1 VSDPHAEP
9 YAGLP
14 APAAATER
22 VITPRS
28 IALTGVTGFLGKVV
42 LEELLR
48 RREELQVERV
58 FLLIRPRGSRS
69 AEERFEREVAT
80 SDCFS
85 ALPPGWTEAVTVVR
99 CLLESPGLDLDEPA
113 LARLV
118 AETTHVIHAAASV
131 EFDLPVK
138 AAARSNVTTTLN
150 LLDVVRTFP
159 QLRRLIYV
167 STAFSTPHPGN
178 GKPIE
183 PVLPPWPEPAAA
195 TLHDILG
202 GRVDE
207 RELLAMVGHPNTY
220 TLTKCLAE
228 RLITE
233 QGRGLPL
240 TIVRPSIIS
249 ASWRHP
255 FPGWIDSV
263 AAFAAFVVLIG
274 TGHMRAVIADMN
286 ARLDLVP
293 VDEVADRII
302 EALASESPAD
312 GPPEIRHAVA
322 GLAAS
327 PTVRECSDIISQ
339 FFSTNRVDRMPSLR
353 YAGPPGLRFALA
365 DVMHHRVPVGVAT
378 LGSRRARKAGARML
392 TRIAHLNSVFP
403 YFTQQSFAF
412 RSTHPLPESYA
423 VREYVETVCRGVY
436 RHVLTR
442 DDSQWLLDGRKHRG
456 HGGDARWV
464 SRQPG
469 GNAAIRFGAWLMTK
483 LLRRC
488 FDRVT
493 VDLPSFDAAV
503 RAMPEGS
510 RAVILPTHR
519 SYFDFVLASYLF
531 FSRPDLGIPIPH
543 VAAATEFGR
552 IPLLGRILAWM
563 HAFYVARGPRKENKE
578 LSARVAELIHGGRTL
593 EFFIEGQRS
602 RAREFLPPKRGLLRC
617 LQDTGQTF
625 SLLPVAISYD
635 RVPEEATFAR
645 ELAGL
650 PKPTMQ
656 LGALLRWGLHAYRGE
671 IRLGRVH
678 IACGSPVY
686 LAPETSVRDT
696 CHQVMQ
702 RLREATVTTTFHLRC
717 VVRLPGMEGIE
728 VDWLRRA
735 IEERGGRVL
744 ESTLDAP
751 ADMDPRIAEA
761 MKHQFAHLF
770 VGEQPFDEPT
780 RRIHAALFGR
790 PLAHAEPKADTA
802 PAAAP
807 IS

>member
-1 VSDPHAEP
+1 MSDDRT
-9 YAGLP
+9 
-14 APAAATER
+14 AATGPGE
-22 VITPRS
+22 PRR
-28 IALTGVTGFLGKVV
+28 IVLTGVTGFLGKVV

-48 RREELQVERV
+48 RREELGVERV
-58 FLLIRPRGSRS
+58 FVLIRPRGSRT

-85 ALPPGWTEAVTVVR
+85 ELPDGWTDAVTVVR
-99 CLLESPGLDLDEPA
+99 CLLESPGLDLDEPV

-150 LLDVVRTFP
+150 LLEVARTFP
-159 QLRRLIYV
+159 GLRRLVYV
-167 STAFSTPHPGN
+167 STAFSTPHPGP
-178 GKPIE
+178 GRTIE
-183 PVLPPWPEPAAA
+183 AVLPPWPEPAAA

-202 GRVDE
+202 GHADE
-207 RELLAMVGHPNTY
+207 RELLAMAGHPNTY

-228 RLITE
+228 RLVAE
-233 QGRGLPL
+233 QGRGLPIS
-240 TIVRPSIIS
+240 IVRPSIIS

-302 EALASESPAD
+302 EALGSDVPAEQ
-312 GPPEIRHAVA
+312 GPEIRHAVA
-322 GLAAS
+322 GLANS
-327 PTVRECSDIISQ
+327 PTVRDCSDIISR

-353 YAGPPGLRFALA
+353 YAGPPGFRFALA

-378 LGSRRARKAGARML
+378 LASRRARKHGNRML
-392 TRIAHLNSVFP
+392 SRITHLNSVFP

-412 RSTHPLPESYA
+412 RATDPLPPEYS

-436 RHVLTR
+436 QHVLTR

-464 SRQPG
+464 SRQPD
-469 GNAAIRFGAWLMTK
+469 GNAAIRFGAWVMTK
-483 LLRRC
+483 LLRRT

-493 VDLPSFDAAV
+493 VDLPSFEAAV

-510 RAVILPTHR
+510 RVAILPTHR
-519 SYFDFVLASYLF
+519 SYFDFVLASYLIF
-531 FSRPDLGIPIPH
+531 ARPDLGVPLPH
-543 VAAATEFGR
+543 IAAATEFGR
-552 IPLLGRILAWM
+552 IPLLGRILTWM

-578 LSARVAELIHGGRTL
+578 LAARVAALVHGGKTL

-602 RAREFLPPKRGLLRC
+602 RSREFLAPKRGLLRC
-617 LQDTGQTF
+617 LQDTGLTF
-625 SLLPVAISYD
+625 SLFPVAISYD

-650 PKPTMQ
+650 PKPTMR
-656 LGALLRWGLHAYRGE
+656 LRALLRWALSAWRGE
-671 IRLGRVH
+671 ISLGRVH
-678 IACGSPVY
+678 IACGAPVY

-696 CHQVMQ
+696 CAQVMQ

-717 VVRLPGMEGIE
+717 VVRLPGLEGVDIE
-728 VDWLRRA
+728 WLRRA

-744 ESTLDAP
+744 DSALEPP
-751 ADMDPRIAEA
+751 ADMDPRILGT
-761 MKHQFAHLF
+761 MVHQFAHLF
-770 VGEQPFDEPT
+770 AGERPFDEPT
-780 RRIHAALFGR
+780 RRLHAVLFS
-790 PLAHAEPKADTA
+790 AAAVEADATPDPA
-802 PAAAP
+802 PAEAP